1 MELIHI
7 QEWLSSLVIQYGY
20 LGVFLI
26 SLLGALSIVIPVPY
40 TILIFTS
47 GHYLDPVLVA
57 LVGGVGSALGE
68 ISGYALGYAGRIVT
82 SEERKRKMDYFLRL
96 FNRHGAIT
104 VFIFALTPL
113 PDDMLFIPLGIV
125 RYSFFKAFIPCLL
138 GKILMCFLL
147 AYGGRL
153 SIDFVEELLGGSGE
167 AITTIASTILL
178 VVIVFLLYRIDWEK
192 YFPFKEEHGNKT

>member
-7 QEWLSSLVIQYGY
+7 QEWLFSLVIQYGY

-26 SLLGALSIVIPVPY
+26 SLIGALSIVIPIPY
-40 TILIFTS
+40 TVLIFTC

-68 ISGYALGYAGRIVT
+68 IAVYALGYAGRIVT

-96 FNRHGAIT
+96 FIRHGAIT

-113 PDDMLFIPLGIV
+113 PDDLLFIPLGIM

-153 SIDFVEELLGGSGE
+153 SIDFVEEILGGSGE
-167 AITTIASTILL
+167 VIITIASTILL

-192 YFPFKEEHGNKT
+192 YFPFKEEQGNKT

>member
-1 MELIHI
+1 LELIHI
-7 QEWLSSLVIQYGY
+7 QEWLFSLVIQYGY

-26 SLLGALSIVIPVPY
+26 SLIGALSIVIPIPY
-40 TILIFTS
+40 TVLIFTC

-113 PDDMLFIPLGIV
+113 PDDLLFIPLGIM

-167 AITTIASTILL
+167 VIITIASTILL

-192 YFPFKEEHGNKT
+192 YFPFKEEQGNKT

>member
-7 QEWLSSLVIQYGY
+7 QEWLFSLVIQYGY

-26 SLLGALSIVIPVPY
+26 SLIGALSIVIPIPY
-40 TILIFTS
+40 TVLIFTC

-113 PDDMLFIPLGIV
+113 PDDLLFIPLGIV

-167 AITTIASTILL
+167 VIITIASTILL

-192 YFPFKEEHGNKT
+192 YFPFKEEQGNRT

>member
-113 PDDMLFIPLGIV
+113 PDDLLFIPLGIV

-178 VVIVFLLYRIDWEK
+178 VVIVFLLYKIDWEK

>member
-1 MELIHI
+1 LELIHI
-7 QEWLSSLVIQYGY
+7 QEWLFSLVIQYGY

-26 SLLGALSIVIPVPY
+26 SLIGALSIVIPIPY
-40 TILIFTS
+40 TVLIFTC

-113 PDDMLFIPLGIV
+113 PDDLLFIPLGIV

-167 AITTIASTILL
+167 VIITIASTILL

-192 YFPFKEEHGNKT
+192 YFPFKEEQGNKT

>member
-1 MELIHI
+1 LELIHI
-7 QEWLSSLVIQYGY
+7 QEWLFSLVIQYGY

-26 SLLGALSIVIPVPY
+26 SLIGALSIVIPIPY
-40 TILIFTS
+40 TVLIFTC

-113 PDDMLFIPLGIV
+113 PDDLLFIPLGIV

-167 AITTIASTILL
+167 VIITIASTILL

-192 YFPFKEEHGNKT
+192 YFPFKEEQGNRT